1 MNISKA
7 CLMPLFLGWLTA
19 GIAFGQQPSQSTV
32 KEPEVSSQAETL
44 SGQLVYHDGLRK
56 WFELKLDRAQS
67 GQGSIQLIPGGED
80 PKPMQALRGCRVRS
94 KGPVFSSPV
103 GDPYYSLDTT
113 QSVQHIEP
121 VETCALKPPIPSS
134 GNGTAPD
141 KDVHDY
147 QVDMRV
153 NSSSGDHPVVFRVTS
168 AGKELQPWQA
178 WARYEL
184 TPGLALNGLCDGGF
198 VVNQVFGTL
207 QARPSLLTVPQDS
220 QNIAVFDLRGAA
232 LSGKTDLQLGYTC
245 VRTDPNKQKSYHIA
259 SGQLVPNK

>member
-1 MNISKA
+1 MEGPEI
-7 CLMPLFLGWLTA
+7 PL
-19 GIAFGQQPSQSTV
+19 QVQ
-32 KEPEVSSQAETL
+32 TL
-44 SGQLVYHDGLRK
+44 SGQLVYHDGIRK
-56 WFELKLDRAQS
+56 WFELKLDRAKS
-67 GQGSIQLIPGGED
+67 GQSSIQLVPEAESW
-80 PKPMQALRGCRVRS
+80 KPMQALRGCRVRS
-94 KGPVFSSPV
+94 KGSVFSSPI

-121 VETCALKPPIPSS
+121 VETCTLKPPIPSS

-168 AGKELQPWQA
+168 AGKELLPWQA
-178 WARYEL
+178 WVRYEL
-184 TPGLALNGLCDGGF
+184 TRGFALNGLCDGGF
-198 VVNQVFGTL
+198 VVDQVFGTL
-207 QARPSLLTVPQDS
+207 QARPSHLIVPQDS
-220 QNIAVFDLRGAA
+220 QNIAVFDLRRAA